1 MMPGGSLSCRHLEH
15 HVTTGRNHA
24 SYRIASD
31 QTRWRTAGLRSFAQ
45 QLIIE
50 FFWKTSADVP
60 TRISQA
66 DGETGDVILD
76 DVKEHKGS
84 FNGV

>member
-1 MMPGGSLSCRHLEH
+1 MTRCHVVIRNI
-15 HVTTGRNHA
+15 HVTMGRNRA
-24 SYRIASD
+24 SVRIASD
-31 QTRWRTAGLRSFAQ
+31 QTRWRIACLRSFAQ

-50 FFWKTSADVP
+50 IVWKTSADVP
-60 TRISQA
+60 IRISQA